1 MGQFLCCISVL
12 SLTISPSIF
21 SSEVFANPRTPATS
35 DSRPPPITG
44 CSPLAEVGQGRN
56 LTVNLATQRACFAN
70 PSRCICV
77 DSTKHTQKC
86 SKFHL
91 PSQAPYF
98 GNWKFS
104 PIRPLRWSSPPSELQ
119 EGMSLTLNRGR
130 QSKTQS
136 DHPLTE
142 VSQGTSLTVNHS
154 RQRANFCESGFK
166 KIKFVNLNQY
176 VLKFVSH
183 RLDCQT
189 RSFFYLQIE
198 EGGFH
203 FYITE

>member
-1 MGQFLCCISVL
+1 MGQSLCCVSVL

-21 SSEVFANPRTPATS
+21 SLEVFANPRTPVTS

-44 CSPLAEVGQGRN
+44 CSPLAEVWQDRN
-56 LTVNLATQRACFAN
+56 LTVNLATQWVCFAN
-70 PSRCICV
+70 PSRYIFV

-104 PIRPLRWSSPPSELQ
+104 PIRPLQWSSPPSEVQ

-142 VSQGTSLTVNHS
+142 VSQGTSLAVNHS
-154 RQRANFCESGFK
+154 RQRADFCKSGF
-166 KIKFVNLNQY
+166 
-176 VLKFVSH
+176 
-183 RLDCQT
+183 
-189 RSFFYLQIE
+189 
-198 EGGFH
+198 
-203 FYITE
+203 